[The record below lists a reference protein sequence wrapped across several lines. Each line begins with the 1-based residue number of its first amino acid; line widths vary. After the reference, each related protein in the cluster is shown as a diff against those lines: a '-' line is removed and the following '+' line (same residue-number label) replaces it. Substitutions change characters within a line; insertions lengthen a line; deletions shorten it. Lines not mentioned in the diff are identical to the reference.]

1 MKFDMR
7 TVVQKRYFAA
17 IMIVMLT
24 LCVTAVRGQNGS
36 QIPAPVAEV
45 FTKAQVPLDNVS
57 LLVKEIG
64 ARDAIV
70 SHNADRTM
78 NPASVMKLVTTYA
91 GLELLGPAYAWKT
104 EVLSAGELRGS
115 TLHGDLVL
123 RGTGDPKLT
132 VERFWL
138 LLKQLRERGLRN
150 ITGDLILDKS
160 VFAVVEADPAKFD
173 GEPLRAHN
181 VSPDALL
188 LNFKAVRFQFAPA
201 FDGKNVSISPD
212 IKPAQ
217 LDIINR
223 ARLVEAPCGEWRERI
238 KLDVQ
243 TPSPTKLRVTFTGS
257 YPRSCGERSWN
268 VSLLDHARFVGGV
281 FASMWGDV
289 GGVWN
294 GAVRIAQA
302 PADAK
307 LILSSESPALSDVIR
322 DINKYSNNVMAR
334 QLYLT
339 LSAETDKQPATTA
352 RSFDLVRAWLAR
364 KNIAAPELVI
374 ENGSG
379 LSRIE
384 RISAASLARILD
396 AAWRSAVMPEFISSL
411 SMVGV
416 DGTFRR
422 RVRGEVVTGQAHM
435 KSGTLNDVRAI
446 AGYVLAADER
456 RYIVIMMVNHNN
468 AVLTQSAQD
477 QLLQWVYARAL
488 PALPPIPPQ

>member
-1 MKFDMR
+1 MLRKNIVR
-7 TVVQKRYFAA
+7 IAIVLLASCGLGAKAQSAA
-17 IMIVMLT
+17 
-24 LCVTAVRGQNGS
+24 
-36 QIPAPVAEV
+36 QIPSPVAEV
-45 FTKAQVPLDNVS
+45 FVKAQVPLDSVS
-57 LLVKEIG
+57 LLVKEVG

-70 SHNADRTM
+70 SHNVDRAM
-78 NPASVMKLVTTYA
+78 NPASVMKLLTTYA

-104 EVLSAGELRGS
+104 DVLSAGELRGS
-115 TLHGDLVL
+115 ALHGDLVL
-123 RGTGDPKLT
+123 RGSGDPKLT

-138 LLKQLRERGLRN
+138 LLKQLRERGLRT
-150 ITGDLILDKS
+150 IHGDLVLDKS
-160 VFAVVEADPAKFD
+160 FFGATETDPAKFD

-181 VSPDALL
+181 VGPDALL

-201 FDGKNVSISPD
+201 FDGKRVSIAPD
-212 IKPAQ
+212 VKPAQ

-223 ARLVEAPCGEWRERI
+223 TRLVEAPCGEWRERI

-243 TPSPTKLRVTFTGS
+243 TPSPTELRVTFTGS

-289 GGVWN
+289 GGTWH
-294 GAVRIAQA
+294 GAVRIASA

-307 LILSSESPALSDVIR
+307 LIMSAESPSLSEVIR

-334 QLYLT
+334 QLYLS
-339 LSAETDKQPATTA
+339 LSAEADKQPATVA
-352 RSFDLVRAWLAR
+352 RSFDLVRTWLAR

-374 ENGSG
+374 ENGAG

-384 RISAASLARILD
+384 RISAASMARILD

-422 RVRGEVVTGQAHM
+422 RVRGEIISGQAHM

-446 AGYVLAADER
+446 AGYLLAADER

-468 AVLTQSAQD
+468 AVFTQSAQD

-488 PALPPIPPQ
+488 PALPPPPAQ